1 MVGPDGVGKTT
12 LLATMY
18 HELSQL
24 DNRSSFEF
32 VASKDT
38 QHDLEEAY
46 QKLSNIIA
54 QPSFTPTGPLLKGT
68 AGLVERQFEIRFL
81 GKKELDLVFC
91 DIAGGILGAKKGQD
105 FEEFQ
110 AKLAQA
116 IVIVNVID
124 GSALIEQSA
133 NKNVPIEYEHLLPIL
148 TNGKNHLVLFV
159 ITKCETWLKNERY
172 QEKLVNAFETQ
183 YAMLIQHIEKLENVV
198 GILIPVK
205 TLGCVE
211 FTHVDSQKIIF
222 VRKPNLQFKPEH
234 IDQPLRYALAF
245 ALLEHNQR
253 RTKWNK
259 FMRWLWSADLAFQ
272 QALTDFAEARYRS
285 FKIYGNTSLI
295 EVTKQ

>member
-133 NKNVPIEYEHLLPIL
+133 NKNVPIEYDGIKFKEGYRIDLLVENEVIVEL
-148 TNGKNHLVLFV
+148 KAAENYNKQTEKKFLFSM
-159 ITKCETWLKNERY
+159 K
-172 QEKLVNAFETQ
+172 
-183 YAMLIQHIEKLENVV
+183 
-198 GILIPVK
+198 
-205 TLGCVE
+205 
-211 FTHVDSQKIIF
+211 
-222 VRKPNLQFKPEH
+222 
-234 IDQPLRYALAF
+234 
-245 ALLEHNQR
+245 
-253 RTKWNK
+253 
-259 FMRWLWSADLAFQ
+259 MRLWIS
-272 QALTDFAEARYRS
+272 YRS
-285 FKIYGNTSLI
+285 ILHKETSRQL
-295 EVTKQ
+295 